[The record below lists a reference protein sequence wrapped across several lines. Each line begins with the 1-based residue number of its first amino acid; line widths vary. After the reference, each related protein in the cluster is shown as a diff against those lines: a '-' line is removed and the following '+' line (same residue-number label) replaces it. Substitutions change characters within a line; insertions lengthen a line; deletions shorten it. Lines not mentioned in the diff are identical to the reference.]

1 MDNGGLTAS
10 LRSGRPHGRKE
21 AAMAQGG
28 GFRVDLEV
36 LQSKAQYTQNLV
48 PQIQAQLQQLDSEM
62 ENLFGAWKG
71 QASASFQRLHTTWH
85 QDYQQLNQSLDHI
98 GQQLQRNHRNYLG
111 ADQSST
117 VSG

>member
-1 MDNGGLTAS
+1 MM
-10 LRSGRPHGRKE
+10 P
-21 AAMAQGG
+21 QGG

-48 PQIQAQLQQLDSEM
+48 PQIQSQLQQLNGEM
-62 ENLFGAWKG
+62 ESLFGTWKG
-71 QASASFQRLHTTWH
+71 QASASFQRLHGTWH
-85 QDYQQLNQSLDHI
+85 QDYLRLNQSLDRI
-98 GQQLQRNHRNYLG
+98 AQEMQRNHRSYQG